1 MVWVNPHR
9 MIEPVAH
16 MTALSR
22 AVIRLTLGLA
32 LTCPLVGI
40 TWAQAPAAS
49 ASQSSLSSSW
59 QQLSSKEKRALA
71 PLATRWGELS
81 EIQKGK
87 WITISHNFDQLSDAE
102 KSVMHARMTEW
113 VNLSPVQRN
122 QARLNFNT
130 LQNLPK
136 DEKKAKWDEYQSLSP
151 EQKRQLSAIN
161 QGPAKTT
168 APSSKPANAE
178 RLVPPPRAWQA
189 SPAASTPATRAPIDK
204 KTLLPIP
211 SEAVGKPAP
220 TPTETVTPRDEAS
233 SS

>member
-1 MVWVNPHR
+1 
-9 MIEPVAH
+9 
-16 MTALSR
+16 MTTWTLP
-22 AVIRLTLGLA
+22 VIRLVLGLA
-32 LTCPLVGI
+32 LTWPVAGQA
-40 TWAQAPAAS
+40 WAQAPVAS
-49 ASQSSLSSSW
+49 AAQGHVSSSW
-59 QQLSSKEKRALA
+59 QQLSSSEKRALA

-81 EIQKGK
+81 DIQKGK
-87 WITISHNFDQLSDAE
+87 WIAISRNFDQLSATDKA
-102 KSVMHARMTEW
+102 VMHERMTEW
-113 VNLSPVQRN
+113 VKLSPTQRN

-151 EQKRQLSAIN
+151 EQKRQLSSVN

-189 SPAASTPATRAPIDK
+189 APATTPTRAPIDK
-204 KTLLPIP
+204 KTLLPLP
-211 SEAVGKPAP
+211 GDAPAKPAP
-220 TPTETVTPRDEAS
+220 GQPEASSPRDEAS